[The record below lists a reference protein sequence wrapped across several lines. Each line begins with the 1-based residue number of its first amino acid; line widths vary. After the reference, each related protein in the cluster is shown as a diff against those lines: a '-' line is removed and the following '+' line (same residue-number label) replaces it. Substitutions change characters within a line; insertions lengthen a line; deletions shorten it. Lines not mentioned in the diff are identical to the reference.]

1 MITILN
7 KKITFG
13 DKEIIVE
20 NVYPYMY
27 TSGKVVLRVA
37 AKEGNVTEADLKKL
51 KDNQLPIVY
60 SEQTVNMD
68 DDGNITETGEW
79 VEKNTYDN
87 YTTGEYVS
95 SYENGIYSCEVTR
108 LGEMEQAVK
117 QNTANIEYL
126 SIMSGVEL

>member
-1 MITILN
+1 MITTN

-13 DKEIIVE
+13 ETELIVE

-37 AKEGNVTEADLKKL
+37 AKEENVTEADLKKL

-60 SEQTVNMD
+60 YEQAVNMD
-68 DDGNITETGEW
+68 DEGNVTETSDW
-79 VEKNTYDN
+79 VEKITYDG
-87 YTTGEYVS
+87 YSTGEYVS
-95 SYENGIYSCEVTR
+95 SYADGKYSCEITR
-108 LGEMEQAVK
+108 LGETEKAVK

-126 SIMSGVEL
+126 SIISGVEL